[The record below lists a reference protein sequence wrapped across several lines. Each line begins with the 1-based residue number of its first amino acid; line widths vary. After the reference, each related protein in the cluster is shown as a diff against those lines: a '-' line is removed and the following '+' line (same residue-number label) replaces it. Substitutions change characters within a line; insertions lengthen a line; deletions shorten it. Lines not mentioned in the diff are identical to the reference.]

1 MHQDVEQ
8 GKQLELAA
16 LVGSVVELGQLTSTP
31 TPTIDTVY
39 ALTRLLAREI
49 DKTGGRLKLG

>member
-1 MHQDVEQ
+1 MLQDVEQ